1 VTLVVDSGPLVA
13 SVDVGS
19 RAHAA
24 VAKVL
29 KDELGSLVLSS
40 FVAAE
45 ADYLI
50 WSRFGTR
57 AELAYLD
64 DLAAGTYEVVSL
76 EPSELEVARDLV
88 RTYRDLEIGLS
99 DASIV
104 ILARRFRTRRILS
117 FDEPDFRTIAPL
129 QGGHFTIL
137 PADV

>member
-1 VTLVVDSGPLVA
+1 V
-13 SVDVGS
+13 
-19 RAHAA
+19 HAA
-24 VAKVL
+24 VGKAL
-29 KDELGSLVLSS
+29 KDEHGSLVLSA